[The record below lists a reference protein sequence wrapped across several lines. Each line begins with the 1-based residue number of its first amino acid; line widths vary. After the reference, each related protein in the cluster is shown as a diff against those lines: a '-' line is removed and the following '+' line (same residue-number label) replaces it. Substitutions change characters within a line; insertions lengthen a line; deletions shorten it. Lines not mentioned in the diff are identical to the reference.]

1 MKKNK
6 KIFKKKKDGWY
17 ISKDYIHF
25 DLPISQK
32 NATKK
37 VKSRDFV
44 AKRAFFPLISFNIK
58 SKKYVK
64 QDDGTRSKK
73 TKTREICYASHLDSH
88 IYSYYAKELSISYEK
103 MVEKLNIKDNVL
115 AFRKIK
121 KETENLTN
129 IHFASIA
136 FNKIRSFDNCSI
148 IAIDFS
154 DFFGTLDHEI
164 LKESIQDI
172 LGVTRLDADYFNI
185 YKSLVNYTYVNK
197 DDVYKLFN
205 IPKNNTKGFN
215 RICSIEDFRAKVRN
229 TYGLINPNPK
239 KKLKLNKGIPQGTP
253 ISALLSNIYMLNF
266 DVKLKEFLDKTNSS
280 YYRYCDDILIITP
293 EMNTEKIEKEIY
305 ALIDKFK
312 LDVNKDKT
320 EYFRFEKKDENFTL
334 LKKGITNNYNEGYLQ
349 YLGFLFNGNNI
360 YLRTGSITKYDH
372 KMKKALF
379 VASKTREKINHKIRT
394 KYNIPHDNRLYKKKL
409 YRKFSSLGNLNF
421 IKYAEKAKI
430 VMCSDSI
437 KKQIKHLNNN
447 LLKEIKNQA

>member
-6 KIFKKKKDGWY
+6 EIFKKKKDGWY

-32 NATKK
+32 NAIKK
-37 VKSRDFV
+37 VKSKDFV

-64 QDDGTRSKK
+64 QNDGTRIKK
-73 TKTREICYASHLDSH
+73 PKIREICYASHLDSH
-88 IYSYYAKELSISYEK
+88 IYSYYAKKLSISYEK
-103 MVEKLNIKDNVL
+103 KVEEFNINDNIL

-121 KETENLTN
+121 NDTENLTN

-136 FNKIRSFDNCSI
+136 FNKISSFDNCSI

-154 DFFGTLDHEI
+154 DFFGTLDHKLLKSSIENI
-164 LKESIQDI
+164 LE
-172 LGVTRLDADYFNI
+172 VARLDTDYFNI

-197 DDVYKLFN
+197 DDVYELFN
-205 IPKNNTKGFN
+205 IPKNNTKKFN
-215 RICSIEDFRAKVRN
+215 RICSIEDFRTKVRN
-229 TYGLINPNPK
+229 TNDLINPNPK
-239 KKLKLNKGIPQGTP
+239 KKLGLNKGIPQGTS

-266 DVKLKEFLDKTNSS
+266 DVELKEFLGKTDSS

-293 EMNTEKIEKEIY
+293 EKNIEEIEKKTYE
-305 ALIDKFK
+305 LIDKFK
-312 LDVNKDKT
+312 LDINKDKT
-320 EYFRFEKKDENFTL
+320 EYFRFEKKDENSTL
-334 LKKGITNNYNEGYLQ
+334 LKKDIKDNYIEGYLQ
-349 YLGFLFNGNNI
+349 YLGFLFNGNSI

-372 KMKKALF
+372 KMKKALW
-379 VASKTREKINHKIRT
+379 VANKTRAKTNHKIRT
-394 KYNIPHDNRLYKKKL
+394 KYNIPYDNKLYKKKL

-437 KKQIKHLNNN
+437 KKQIKHLNKN
-447 LLKEIKNQA
+447 LLKEIKNQS

>member
-17 ISKDYIHF
+17 IGKDYIHF

-121 KETENLTN
+121 KDTENLTN

-154 DFFGTLDHEI
+154 DFFGTLDHRL
-164 LKESIQDI
+164 LKSSIENT
-172 LGVTRLDADYFNI
+172 LEVARLDTDYFNI
-185 YKSLVNYTYVNK
+185 YKSLVN
-197 DDVYKLFN
+197 
-205 IPKNNTKGFN
+205 
-215 RICSIEDFRAKVRN
+215 
-229 TYGLINPNPK
+229 
-239 KKLKLNKGIPQGTP
+239 
-253 ISALLSNIYMLNF
+253 
-266 DVKLKEFLDKTNSS
+266 
-280 YYRYCDDILIITP
+280 
-293 EMNTEKIEKEIY
+293 
-305 ALIDKFK
+305 
-312 LDVNKDKT
+312 
-320 EYFRFEKKDENFTL
+320 
-334 LKKGITNNYNEGYLQ
+334 
-349 YLGFLFNGNNI
+349 
-360 YLRTGSITKYDH
+360 
-372 KMKKALF
+372 
-379 VASKTREKINHKIRT
+379 
-394 KYNIPHDNRLYKKKL
+394 
-409 YRKFSSLGNLNF
+409 
-421 IKYAEKAKI
+421 
-430 VMCSDSI
+430 
-437 KKQIKHLNNN
+437 
-447 LLKEIKNQA
+447 

>member
-6 KIFKKKKDGWY
+6 DFFKKKKDGWY
-17 ISKDYIHF
+17 ISKEYIHF

-32 NATKK
+32 NATAK
-37 VKSRDFV
+37 VKSKDFV

-64 QDDGTRSKK
+64 QDDGTRIKK

-103 MVEKLNIKDNVL
+103 MVEKFNIKDNVL

-121 KETENLTN
+121 NDTENLTN

-136 FNKIRSFDNCSI
+136 FNKIRSFNNCSI
-148 IAIDFS
+148 IAIDFK
-154 DFFGTLDHEI
+154 DFFGTLNHELLKKSIENI
-164 LKESIQDI
+164 LEVD
-172 LGVTRLDADYFNI
+172 RLDTDYFNI

-197 DDVYKLFN
+197 DDVYKLFG
-205 IPKNNTKGFN
+205 IPKNNTKNFN
-215 RICSIEDFRAKVRN
+215 RICSIEDFRTKVRKAN
-229 TYGLINPNPK
+229 DLIKPNPK
-239 KKLKLNKGIPQGTP
+239 QKLHLNKGIPQGTP
-253 ISALLSNIYMLNF
+253 ISALLSNIYMLDF
-266 DVKLKEFLDKTNSS
+266 DIKLKKFLDKTNSS
-280 YYRYCDDILIITP
+280 YYRYCDDILIITS
-293 EMNTEKIEKEIY
+293 EMNTVKIEEEIY
-305 ALIDKFK
+305 NLIDEFK

-320 EYFRFEKKDENFTL
+320 EHFQFVKKNKNPTL
-334 LKKGITNNYNEGYLQ
+334 LKRDIESNYNEGYLQ

-379 VASKTREKINHKIRT
+379 VASKTREKTNHKIRT
-394 KYNIPHDNRLYKKKL
+394 KYSIPHDNRLYKKKL

-430 VMCSDSI
+430 IMCSDSI

-447 LLKEIKNQA
+447 LLKEIKNQS